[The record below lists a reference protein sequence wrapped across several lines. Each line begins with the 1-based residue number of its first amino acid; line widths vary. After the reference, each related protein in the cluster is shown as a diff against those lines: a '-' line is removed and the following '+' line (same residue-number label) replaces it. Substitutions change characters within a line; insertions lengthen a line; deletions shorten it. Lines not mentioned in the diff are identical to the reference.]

1 MHDWPLFFFPESRAA
16 QERMA
21 RFILFA
27 SNPLT

>member
-21 RFILFA
+21 AFILGA
-27 SNPLT
+27 GRQ